1 MLGKMHRQ
9 YVVPSSLYE
18 ALPHTNWRHY
28 MEIINRM
35 RKFCTCENMPVPLI
49 NEVRIGHTNVMT
61 KENHFADGILKLEKN
76 YEYQE

>member
-1 MLGKMHRQ
+1 MRRYLIQTG
-9 YVVPSSLYE
+9 
-18 ALPHTNWRHY
+18 WHY

-49 NEVRIGHTNVMT
+49 NEVRNVMT

>member
-1 MLGKMHRQ
+1 
-9 YVVPSSLYE
+9 
-18 ALPHTNWRHY
+18 

-35 RKFCTCENMPVPLI
+35 RKFCTCENMPVQLI